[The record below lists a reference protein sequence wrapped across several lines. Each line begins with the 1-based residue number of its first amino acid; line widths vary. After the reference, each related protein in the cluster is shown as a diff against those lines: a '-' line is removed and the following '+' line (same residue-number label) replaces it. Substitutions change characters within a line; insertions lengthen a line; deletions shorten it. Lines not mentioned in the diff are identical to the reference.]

1 MLFTNDGDADM
12 QTVTVSVRIP
22 RAEANR
28 WGRLAEAAGLDRAS
42 LLKQALRTGCDSA
55 LFERACAAYRR
66 GGITLSR
73 AAEMAGIGQRELLAR
88 MSAAGLE
95 IRYDA
100 RSLDR
105 DLSP

>member
-1 MLFTNDGDADM
+1 M
-12 QTVTVSVRIP
+12 QTVTVSVRVP
-22 RAEANR
+22 RAEAER
-28 WGRLAEAAGLDRAS
+28 WGRLAEESGMERAS
-42 LLKQALRTGCDSA
+42 LLKQALRAGCDST
-55 LFERACAAYRR
+55 LFDRACAAYRR

-73 AAEMAGIGQRELLAR
+73 AAEMAGIGQREMLAR

-105 DLSP
+105 DLAP